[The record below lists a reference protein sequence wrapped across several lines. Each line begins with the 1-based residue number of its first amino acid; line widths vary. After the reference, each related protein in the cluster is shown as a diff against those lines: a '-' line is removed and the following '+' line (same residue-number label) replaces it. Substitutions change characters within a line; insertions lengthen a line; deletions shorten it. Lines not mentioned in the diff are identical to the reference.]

1 MLPSGLRLDFFWHG
15 GGEGTSGMA
24 CVSAGGVCVEMCEDF
39 EEKVG
44 VHLFAKDFPSK
55 IQSTFEKSTRRFL
68 QTGVTD
74 TRSFDM
80 TNGWAAPSIVAPVRA
95 RRTFHAS
102 SRLL

>member
-1 MLPSGLRLDFFWHG
+1 
-15 GGEGTSGMA
+15 MA

-44 VHLFAKDFPSK
+44 VHLFAKDCPSK

-80 TNGWAAPSIVAPVRA
+80 TNGWAAPSIVARTSSWRPLAEQSITSVVWEASATEPFA
-95 RRTFHAS
+95 RSWT
-102 SRLL
+102 